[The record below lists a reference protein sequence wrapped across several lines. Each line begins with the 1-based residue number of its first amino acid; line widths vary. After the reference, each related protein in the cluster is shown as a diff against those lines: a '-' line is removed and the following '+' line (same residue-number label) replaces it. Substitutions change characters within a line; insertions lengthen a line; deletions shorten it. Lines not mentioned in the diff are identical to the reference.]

1 MRSVIR
7 IAFAVFFLI
16 LTTITGGQAAQHL
29 AVGVMESGTGL
40 WELDAMR
47 TLGFDKKHDLDI
59 EVRTLADARAGQIAL
74 QSGSVDL
81 ILSDFVYVSIQ
92 RSQGNDL
99 TFVPHSL
106 AVGGLVVDPA
116 AGITSIADLKGK
128 TLAISGSPVDKS
140 WVILLAY
147 YNHETGRTLTDDATV
162 RYGAPPLVNELVT
175 SGQAQ
180 ASLNLWNWNAR
191 AKLAGKTEILSVWDM
206 LKALG
211 VRAQPPLLGW
221 VFTDTTA
228 STKSDALKAFLD
240 ASFDTKAELLTDD
253 EIWIAIRPQMGVK
266 DDDRLFDELREEY
279 RAGIVRNYDPGNIM
293 PAEQAYALMAKYGG
307 PDVVGSAPSLAS
319 GTFWTGYRRE

>member
-16 LTTITGGQAAQHL
+16 LTTITGGLAAQHL
-29 AVGVMESGTGL
+29 VIGAMESGTAL

-47 TLGFDKKHDLDI
+47 ALGFDKKHDLDI
-59 EVRTLADARAGQIAL
+59 EVHTLADARAGQIAL
-74 QSGSVDL
+74 LAGSVDL
-81 ILSDFVYVSIQ
+81 ILSDLVYVSIQ

-106 AVGGLVVDPA
+106 AFGGLGADPA
-116 AGITSIADLKGK
+116 AGISSIADLKGK

-140 WVILLAY
+140 WVILQAY

-162 RYGAPPLVNELVT
+162 RYGAPPLVNELIT

-191 AKLAGKTEILSVWDM
+191 AKLAGKTELLSIWDM

-211 VRAQPPLLGW
+211 VSSQPPLLGW
-221 VFTDTTA
+221 TFTDKVA
-228 STKSDALKAFLD
+228 SEKARALDAFFD
-240 ASFDTKAELLTDD
+240 ASFDTKAALLTDNV
-253 EIWIAIRPQMGVK
+253 IWNTIRPDLGVK
-266 DDDRLFDELREEY
+266 DDDALFARRRGGG
-279 RAGIVRNYDPGNIM
+279 RAGGGRN
-293 PAEQAYALMAKYGG
+293 
-307 PDVVGSAPSLAS
+307 
-319 GTFWTGYRRE
+319 

>member
-1 MRSVIR
+1 MRSGIR

-40 WELDAMR
+40 CELDAMR

-92 RSQGNDL
+92 RSQGNAL

-106 AVGGLVVDPA
+106 AVGGLVVAPA

-140 WVILLAY
+140 WVNLQAY

-180 ASLNLWNWNAR
+180 ASLNLWNWNTR

-228 STKSDALKAFLD
+228 F
-240 ASFDTKAELLTDD
+240 FFF
-253 EIWIAIRPQMGVK
+253 V
-266 DDDRLFDELREEY
+266 
-279 RAGIVRNYDPGNIM
+279 
-293 PAEQAYALMAKYGG
+293 
-307 PDVVGSAPSLAS
+307 
-319 GTFWTGYRRE
+319 